1 MQPSLYYNI
10 IIKKKEKKL
19 KIKKRVEKINW
30 VQ

>member
-10 IIKKKEKKL
+10 IIKKKRKE
-19 KIKKRVEKINW
+19 IKKRVEKINW